1 MTILYQ
7 VTYDSPVRDTPG
19 ADRGAR
25 RYLLGV
31 TETAVSF
38 QPFTADFT
46 DDPYPHYAELRAEVP
61 VERHELGFWALW
73 RHAEVTEMLRARLSV
88 EDSNITTFGPMREVY
103 DEIYREANRGRR
115 GEGLSMLDRD
125 PPDHTRLRR
134 LVSRAFTPR
143 TIEALTPVV
152 QSLVDDALDRMAA
165 AGEVDLIE
173 ALAFPLP
180 FAVITAMLG
189 MPETD
194 VTRLRE
200 LSHLIVKSLEPVPD
214 EATVREII
222 HADMEMADRTQ
233 DAIEW
238 KRKHPADDLLTALIN
253 AEDAGDALSDEELI
267 AQVVLLYVAGHE
279 TTVNLIGNGTLAL
292 LHNPAQAALWR
303 DRPDLDD
310 NAVEELLRYDSPVQ
324 LSRRITLADYEVA
337 GAVIPKGSFVI
348 ASLGSANRDE
358 AQFGADADQVHLDR
372 SNAKQHASFGGG
384 VHHCLGAALART
396 EGRIALSSL
405 VRRFPSLTLTGEPV
419 RNGRINLRG
428 VTELPVSV
436 G

>member
-1 MTILYQ
+1 M
-7 VTYDSPVRDTPG
+7 
-19 ADRGAR
+19 
-25 RYLLGV
+25 
-31 TETAVSF
+31 TETTVSF
-38 QPFTADFT
+38 QPFSKEFT
-46 DDPYPHYAELRAEVP
+46 DDPYPHYAELRAAVP

-73 RHAEVTEMLRARLSV
+73 RHADVTEMLRARLSV
-88 EDSNITTFGPMREVY
+88 EESNITSIGPLRAVY

-115 GEGLSMLDRD
+115 GDVASMLDRD

-143 TIEALTPVV
+143 TIETLIPVV
-152 QSLVDDALDRMAA
+152 ESLVASALDRIADG
-165 AGEVDLIE
+165 GEVDLIE
-173 ALAFPLP
+173 TLAFPLP

-194 VTRLRE
+194 VTRMRE
-200 LSHLIVKSLEPVPD
+200 LSHLLVKSLEPVPD
-214 EATVREII
+214 EQMIREII
-222 HADMEMADRTQ
+222 AADIEMADRTRE
-233 DAIEW
+233 AIEW
-238 KRKHPADDLLTALIN
+238 KREHPADDLLTALIN

-292 LHNPAQAALWR
+292 LHNPEQAALWR
-303 DRPDLDD
+303 ERPDLDD

-324 LSRRITLADYEVA
+324 LSRRITLADYEVD
-337 GAVIPKGSFVI
+337 GSVIPKGSFVL

-358 AQFGADADQVHLDR
+358 VVFGPDSDRVKLDR
-372 SNAKQHASFGGG
+372 PNAKQHASFGGG

-405 VRRFPSLTLTGEPV
+405 VRRFPALSLASEPD
-419 RNGRINLRG
+419 RNDRINLRG
-428 VTELPVSV
+428 LINLPVSAR
-436 G
+436 

>member
-1 MTILYQ
+1 MT
-7 VTYDSPVRDTPG
+7 
-19 ADRGAR
+19 
-25 RYLLGV
+25 
-31 TETAVSF
+31 EMAVSF
-38 QPFTADFT
+38 APFSAEFT
-46 DDPYPHYAELRAEVP
+46 DDPYPHYAELRAHVP
-61 VERHELGFWALW
+61 VEHHELGFWALW
-73 RHAEVTEMLRARLSV
+73 RHADVTEMLRGRLSV
-88 EDSNITTFGPMREVY
+88 EDSNIETLGPMREIY
-103 DEIYREANRGRR
+103 DEIYRKANRGRR
-115 GEGLSMLDRD
+115 GDALSMLDRD

-143 TIEALTPVV
+143 TIETLTPVI
-152 QSLVDDALDRMAA
+152 QSLVDEALDRVAD
-165 AGEVDLIE
+165 GGQVDLIE

-180 FAVITAMLG
+180 FAVISTMLG

-214 EATVREII
+214 EQTIREII
-222 HADMEMADRTQ
+222 YADLEMSERTAE
-233 DAIEW
+233 AIDW
-238 KRKHPADDLLTALIN
+238 KRQHPGEDLLTALIN
-253 AEDAGDALSDEELI
+253 AEDAGDALSDAELI

-292 LHNPAQAALWR
+292 LHDPEQTAVWR

-324 LSRRITLADYEVA
+324 LSRRITLDDYEVD
-337 GAVIPKGSFVI
+337 GRLIPKGSFVM

-358 AQFGADADQVHLDR
+358 AHFGADADRLRLDR
-372 SNAKQHASFGGG
+372 PNAKQHASFGGG

-405 VRRFPSLTLTGEPV
+405 IRRFPSLTLAGPPE

-428 VTELPVSV
+428 LTDLPVSV
-436 G
+436 R